1 MEWLMMAV
9 GVMGSGWVGRVAKME
24 TETVAAIKRRFEL
37 VASVLN
43 ERTRRLLAAAEAVA
57 YGRGGGVAV
66 ARATGVSRRAI
77 RRGISE
83 LGGTASLPEGRVRRP
98 GGGRKSAV
106 EKYPGLRDA
115 LEGLVEP
122 TTRGDPESAL
132 RWTCKSVRNLA
143 EELTRQGYEVSHQ
156 VVAELLHDLEYSLQ
170 GNRKVLEGSQHPD
183 RNAQFE
189 YLNDQVQRQV
199 TAGQP
204 AISVDAKKKE
214 LVGPFKNGGRELRP
228 KGQPEPVR
236 VHDFVDK
243 DLGRATPYGVYDL
256 ARNQGWVTVGID
268 HDTAEFAVASIQ
280 HWWQTL
286 GQAAYPEATSLLITA
301 DGGGSNGSRLRLWKL
316 ELQRFADESGLE
328 LRVCHLPPGTSKWN
342 KIEHRLFSYIT
353 QNWRGKPLVSYAAIV
368 SLIAATKT
376 RSGLTVACHL
386 DEGTYPTGRKV
397 SDADLAAINLHRDEF
412 HGEWNYR
419 IRPHTHS
426 SETLIS

>member
-1 MEWLMMAV
+1 MA
-9 GVMGSGWVGRVAKME
+9 E
-24 TETVAAIKRRFEL
+24 DEAIKRRFEL
-37 VASVLN
+37 LARHLD
-43 ERTRRLLAAAEAVA
+43 ERMRRLLAASEAMA
-57 YGRGGGVAV
+57 IGRGGASTV
-66 ARATGVSRRAI
+66 ARATGVSRRVI
-77 RRGISE
+77 GEGIKE
-83 LGGTASLPEGRVRRP
+83 LTDGPPVVAVRIRRP
-98 GGGRKSAV
+98 GGGRKRTIDTD
-106 EKYPGLRDA
+106 PTLRED
-115 LEGLVEP
+115 LERLVEP
-122 TTRGDPESAL
+122 VTRGDPESPL
-132 RWTCKSVRNLA
+132 RWTCKSVRKLA
-143 EELTRQGYEVSHQ
+143 DELQRLGHRVSRQL
-156 VVAELLHDLEYSLQ
+156 VAELLHDVGYSLQ
-170 GNRKVLEGSQHPD
+170 ANRKVLEGSQHPD

-189 YLNDQVQRQV
+189 YLNDQVQHQV
-199 TAGQP
+199 AAGQP

-214 LVGPFKNGGRELRP
+214 LVGPFKNVGRELRP

-243 DLGRATPYGVYDL
+243 ELGRATPYGVYDL

-286 GQAAYPEATSLLITA
+286 GQAAYPGATSLLITA
-301 DGGGSNGSRLRLWKL
+301 DGGGSNGSRLRLWKR

-376 RSGLTVACHL
+376 RSGLTVECHL

-397 SDADLAAINLHRDEF
+397 SDADLAAINLQRDEF

-419 IRPHTHS
+419 IRPHS
-426 SETLIS
+426 SEMVIS

>member
-1 MEWLMMAV
+1 MA
-9 GVMGSGWVGRVAKME
+9 E
-24 TETVAAIKRRFEL
+24 EEAITRRFAL
-37 VASVLN
+37 LARHLD
-43 ERTRRLLAAAEAVA
+43 ERARRLLAASEAMA
-57 YGRGGGVAV
+57 IGRGGASAV
-66 ARATGVSRRAI
+66 ARATGVSRRMI
-77 RRGISE
+77 GEGIKE
-83 LGGTASLPEGRVRRP
+83 LTGGPPAGAVRIRRP
-98 GGGRKSAV
+98 GGGRKRTV
-106 EKYPGLRDA
+106 DTDPTLRED
-115 LEGLVEP
+115 LERLVEP
-122 TTRGDPESAL
+122 VTRGDPESPL
-132 RWTCKSVRNLA
+132 RWTCKSVRKLA
-143 EELTRQGYEVSHQ
+143 EELRGIGHAVSHQ
-156 VVAELLHDLEYSLQ
+156 LVAELLHELEYSLQ
-170 GNRKVLEGSQHPD
+170 ANRKVLEGSQHPD

-189 YLNDQVQRQV
+189 YLNEQVQRQV
-199 TAGQP
+199 AAGQP

-243 DLGRATPYGVYDL
+243 ELGRATPYGVYDL
-256 ARNQGWVTVGID
+256 ARNQGWVAVGID
-268 HDTAEFAVASIQ
+268 HDTAEFAVASIR

-286 GQAAYPEATSLLITA
+286 GRAAYPGATSLLITA

-328 LRVCHLPPGTSKWN
+328 LHVCHLPPGTSKWN

-353 QNWRGKPLVSYAAIV
+353 QNWRGKPLVNYATIV

-376 RSGLTVACHL
+376 RSGLTVTCHL

-419 IRPHTHS
+419 IRPRTRS